1 MTGQEEGRLLH
12 RRDHGWDECGQRAA
26 GPLLGLA
33 YNVSRRRLEMG
44 HLAWGC
50 CRRPLLR
57 HADAACNWARPHRTI
72 AVMQRGACSGSG
84 ETRRR
89 SSALELRGPNF
100 GSDRHMPMPAA
111 MRLSSRAT
119 DCPEAGALVL
129 AAVRCACRDRRE
141 PHLGSGAVEIYRQID
156 VDVGSPL
163 CSGPAPSGLQSE
175 RQLMVA
181 MASCRLKRANRTG
194 LHEQPAI
201 GRAVAGE
208 TQRYTQQHG
217 MA

>member
-72 AVMQRGACSGSG
+72 RRDAAGCLLWQRRD
-84 ETRRR
+84 TTQK
-89 SSALELRGPNF
+89 
-100 GSDRHMPMPAA
+100 
-111 MRLSSRAT
+111 LSS
-119 DCPEAGALVL
+119 GAARPQLWQRQ
-129 AAVRCACRDRRE
+129 AHANASRD
-141 PHLGSGAVEIYRQID
+141 
-156 VDVGSPL
+156 
-163 CSGPAPSGLQSE
+163 AP
-175 RQLMVA
+175 
-181 MASCRLKRANRTG
+181 
-194 LHEQPAI
+194 
-201 GRAVAGE
+201 
-208 TQRYTQQHG
+208 
-217 MA
+217 